1 VGTMQTLRLV
11 SLGVGALSALTVV
24 FLAAAGVAGVAGNS
38 GVSRQLFGSV
48 VGVWFAVVVAGGFVM
63 MLDRVVTE

>member
-1 VGTMQTLRLV
+1 MQTLRLV

-24 FLAAAGVAGVAGNS
+24 LLLAAGVAGLVGNS

-48 VGVWFAVVVAGGFVM
+48 VGVWFAFVVAGGFVLA
-63 MLDRVVTE
+63 LDRVVTE